1 MRIIILGDFHL
12 SSSQPQIA
20 DEAME
25 DVNRLHPDL
34 IVPLGD
40 FGAGAIGSPAGLEE
54 AWAHLRKLD
63 APLRPILGNHDL
75 QEESAGKREHYSM
88 IKALHEIC
96 GGEAGGGF
104 VEFDDF
110 RLMFASTDP
119 QPADS
124 CWTVQECYV
133 APEQFGNLME
143 AFKKRPG
150 VPIIA
155 FTHAPPIG
163 CGLRTV
169 PTVHVRCTNAYL
181 DQNHDVYRWEKLYRE
196 NAEFVMWFSAHY
208 HLGHDHHNSMTD
220 VCGTRF
226 FQTQIHGLQ
235 TRDNT
240 RASRVLDITPESI
253 TVSTLDHIARQ
264 LTTKS
269 QWHFEGSLSQLTD
282 SKKQKI
288 ANGCRPEPQ
297 FTLSA
302 EPLPGC
308 LQALSADRFLAGT
321 ADGFLWEVE
330 PSTRSV
336 LGTLHIG
343 SPLSGVVV
351 ADELIWRSWENK
363 IVSVPRNDL
372 SRFMRVAKPESFP
385 GCLYEIDEPVIAL
398 TKTIDGVA
406 ALGKDHL
413 WIYSPAK
420 DCFESMP
427 CVTNN

>member
-12 SSSQPQIA
+12 TPSQPHIA
-20 DEAME
+20 DQAME
-25 DVNRLHPDL
+25 DVNQLHPDL
-34 IVPLGD
+34 VIPLGD
-40 FGAGAIGSPAGLEE
+40 FGASSIGSPAGIEE

-63 APLRPILGNHDL
+63 ATLRPILGNHDL
-75 QEESAGKREHYSM
+75 QEESAGEREHYSM
-88 IKALHEIC
+88 IKALCEIS

-104 VEFDDF
+104 MEFDDF

-143 AFKKRPG
+143 AFEKRPG

-169 PTVHVRCTNAYL
+169 FAVHVRCTNAYL
-181 DQNHDVYRWEKLYRE
+181 DQNHDLYRWQKLYRDHP
-196 NAEFVMWFSAHY
+196 EFVLWFSAHY
-208 HLGHDHHNSMTD
+208 HLGHDHPNSMTN
-220 VCGTRF
+220 VCGTHF

-235 TRDNT
+235 TRDGT
-240 RASRVLDITPESI
+240 RQSRVLDITPESI

-264 LTTKS
+264 LTEKS
-269 QWHFEGSLSQLTD
+269 RWRFAGSLSELMD
-282 SKKQKI
+282 SKKQKL
-288 ANGCRPEPQ
+288 AGGCQPEPQ
-297 FTLSA
+297 FTLSG

-308 LQALSADRFLAGT
+308 LQALSGDRFLAGT

-343 SPLSGVVV
+343 PPLCGVVV
-351 ADELIWRSWENK
+351 AGELVWRSWENK
-363 IVSVPRNDL
+363 IVSVPKNDL
-372 SRFMRVAKPESFP
+372 SRFIRVPKPENFP
-385 GCLYEIDEPVIAL
+385 GRLYEIGEPVMAL
-398 TKTIDGVA
+398 TKTENGVA
-406 ALGKDHL
+406 ALGKHCF
-413 WIYSPAK
+413 WVYSPVK
-420 DCFESMP
+420 DCFERVP
-427 CVTNN
+427 CITD

>member
-12 SSSQPQIA
+12 TAAQPQIA
-20 DEAME
+20 DQAME
-25 DVNRLHPDL
+25 DINQLQPDL
-34 IVPLGD
+34 IIPLGD
-40 FGAGAIGSPAGLEE
+40 FGAGGIGSPAGLEE
-54 AWAHLRKLD
+54 AWTHLRKLN

-88 IKALHEIC
+88 IKELREIC

-104 VEFDDF
+104 MEFDNF

-133 APEQFGNLME
+133 APEQFQYLMDE
-143 AFKKRPG
+143 FHKRPG
-150 VPIIA
+150 VPIIT

-169 PTVHVRCTNAYL
+169 PATHVRCTNAYL
-181 DQNHDVYRWEKLYRE
+181 DQNHDVYRWKKLYRE
-196 NAEFVMWFSAHY
+196 NAEFIMWFSAHY
-208 HLGHDHHNSMTD
+208 HLGHDHPNSMTD
-220 VCGTRF
+220 ICGTHF

-235 TRDNT
+235 TRDTT
-240 RASRVLDITPESI
+240 RASRVLDITPDSV
-253 TVSTLDHIARQ
+253 TVSTLDHIERQ
-264 LTTKS
+264 LTKKS
-269 QWHFEGSLSQLTD
+269 QWHFAGSALQLME
-282 SKKQKI
+282 SKKAQI
-288 ANGCRPEPQ
+288 TSGCRPEPQ

-302 EPLPGC
+302 EVLPGC

-321 ADGFLWEVE
+321 ADGYLWEVE

-343 SPLSGVVV
+343 PPLSGVIVTE
-351 ADELIWRSWENK
+351 ELVWRSWENK
-363 IVSVPRNDL
+363 IRSVPTKDL
-372 SRFMRVAKPESFP
+372 SRFIRAPKQENSP
-385 GCLYEIDEPVIAL
+385 GRLYEIDEPVITL
-398 TKTIDGVA
+398 TKTKDGVA

-420 DCFESMP
+420 DCFESLP
-427 CVTNN
+427 CVVN

>member
-12 SSSQPQIA
+12 TAAQPHIA
-20 DEAME
+20 DQAME
-25 DVNRLHPDL
+25 DINRLQPDL

-40 FGAGAIGSPAGLEE
+40 FGAGGIGSPVGLEE
-54 AWAHLRKLD
+54 AWTHLRKLD

-88 IKALHEIC
+88 IKELRKISGE
-96 GGEAGGGF
+96 EAGGGF
-104 VEFDDF
+104 MEFDDF

-133 APEQFGNLME
+133 APEQFQHLMDK
-143 AFKKRPG
+143 FQKRPG
-150 VPIIA
+150 VPIIS

-169 PTVHVRCTNAYL
+169 PATHVRCTNAYL

-196 NAEFVMWFSAHY
+196 NAEFIMWFSAHY

-220 VCGTRF
+220 ICGTHF

-235 TRDNT
+235 TRDTT
-240 RASRVLDITPESI
+240 RASRVLDITPDSV

-269 QWHFEGSLSQLTD
+269 QWRFEDSLSNLVD
-282 SKKQKI
+282 SKKQQI

-308 LQALSADRFLAGT
+308 LQALSSDRFLAGT
-321 ADGFLWEVE
+321 VDGYLWEVE

-336 LGTLHIG
+336 LGTLHVG
-343 SPLSGVVV
+343 PPLSGVVV
-351 ADELIWRSWENK
+351 AEKLVWRSWENK
-363 IVSVPRNDL
+363 IVSVRKDDL
-372 SRFMRVAKPESFP
+372 SRFIRTPKPENFP
-385 GCLYEIDEPVIAL
+385 GRLYEIDEPIVAL
-398 TKTIDGVA
+398 TNTAGGVA
-406 ALGKDHL
+406 ALGEKYF
-413 WIYSPAK
+413 WIYSAEK
-420 DCFESMP
+420 DLFE
-427 CVTNN
+427 CVPIITN